1 MLMHSSQHKG
11 IIKKSTTTDS
21 TRCYQCIKFL
31 VLLANKCP
39 TAKDYLMSIAPKW
52 QWSVQWLKEKMSDH
66 CWSSS
71 TNQSNESTQGKS
83 FQRTMSAQDTLEEA
97 TALLTGLTTQDV
109 FDDLEQSNGDTSQ
122 EGSEVNTS
130 SQKEGEEN
138 EDMQQEESTTNYDDV
153 DN

>member
-1 MLMHSSQHKG
+1 
-11 IIKKSTTTDS
+11 
-21 TRCYQCIKFL
+21 
-31 VLLANKCP
+31 
-39 TAKDYLMSIAPKW
+39 
-52 QWSVQWLKEKMSDH
+52 
-66 CWSSS
+66 
-71 TNQSNESTQGKS
+71 
-83 FQRTMSAQDTLEEA
+83 MSAQDTLEEA

-153 DN
+153 DNWDDEKIFEKWTLHLMDEREKNEDENISRDAVSDEMKQFQDNWAKITAETR